1 MNAGRQSLLL
11 KDQICLWLH
20 VDKEV
25 WTSWLKG
32 VSLRC
37 HIQAKRSLSKSR
49 EDHFKAQQEV
59 PKGGSS
65 RFGRSHWFTS
75 LKLQSLNQSPTRE
88 GGGGGGGWYFIL
100 TVKKVTSQCAPTSHL
115 VSRTCCPHWHSV
127 SEGPRRAGQELME
140 KDESA
145 ECKGRCCHQNK
156 VSPSV
161 TETESERSSTVDW
174 TPDCYCSE
182 AAAACRS
189 CPLQNQRA
197 AKPSDRKQSHC
208 SNKSFLATVPDLVLV
223 SLAAWFKLAT
233 IILKSDIEFRK
244 SLSKHFFHF
253 TLETQSKVQEDGR
266 HQYAGSLKE
275 RNE

>member
-20 VDKEV
+20 VDKEA
-25 WTSWLKG
+25 WKSWLKG
-32 VSLRC
+32 VSLCC

-49 EDHFKAQQEV
+49 EDHFKAPQEV
-59 PKGGSS
+59 PKGRQQSFWTKPLVHISEASEPQPKPNSG
-65 RFGRSHWFTS
+65 GRWG
-75 LKLQSLNQSPTRE
+75 KRW
-88 GGGGGGGWYFIL
+88 GGGYFIL
-100 TVKKVTSQCAPTSHL
+100 TVKKMTSQCAPTSHL

-161 TETESERSSTVDW
+161 TETERERSSTVDW

-189 CPLQNQRA
+189 CPA
-197 AKPSDRKQSHC
+197 SKPVGSKAK
-208 SNKSFLATVPDLVLV
+208 
-223 SLAAWFKLAT
+223 W
-233 IILKSDIEFRK
+233 
-244 SLSKHFFHF
+244 
-253 TLETQSKVQEDGR
+253 
-266 HQYAGSLKE
+266 
-275 RNE
+275 